1 MRCDATGTIVNKSRV
16 YWGGW
21 RGEGGGG
28 EAVGTQKVN
37 MQLFCGGDNNCVIA
51 IMIMIMIKIK
61 IKIIN
66 KAWKC
71 FLSELSRAE
80 LS

>member
-1 MRCDATGTIVNKSRV
+1 MRRDGDDSEKVACLL
-16 YWGGW
+16 GGLE
-21 RGEGGGG
+21 GGGGGGGGG

-37 MQLFCGGDNNCVIA
+37 MQLFCGGDKNCVIA
-51 IMIMIMIKIK
+51 IMIMIMIK

-71 FLSELSRAE
+71 FLSELS
-80 LS
+80 